1 MEDFSMNRY
10 RPARQYLP
18 ASLVAAGLA
27 LFSSWCGL
35 NWPLAFMPAGV
46 FVLFSVTLY
55 YLATRP
61 AIEVGESYLS
71 IGKETIRWSEVAR
84 IDSTVWT
91 SPLVLQLGLRDG
103 RSLRL
108 IYPGDIESASRLI
121 RQMRRLAREA
131 VIDGVPYRQYWG
143 EVVPFRVEAQALAV
157 PRYRLM
163 LPEDEAEVER
173 LYQRLKSVGNLD
185 PRSSADDRQNQE

>member
-1 MEDFSMNRY
+1 MNRY

-61 AIEVGESYLS
+61 TIEVAESYLS
-71 IGKETIRWSEVAR
+71 VGKETIRWGEVER

-103 RSLRL
+103 RQLRL
-108 IYPGDIESASRLI
+108 IYPGDIESASRLM

-131 VIDGVPYRQYWG
+131 TIDGVPYRQYWG
-143 EVVPFRVEAQALAV
+143 EVVPFRAEAQALTV

-163 LPEDEAEVER
+163 RAEDEAEVER
-173 LYQRLKSVGNLD
+173 LYQRLKSVGHLD
-185 PRSSADDRQNQE
+185 PRSSADDRQNRD

>member
-1 MEDFSMNRY
+1 MNRY

-61 AIEVGESYLS
+61 AIEIGESYLS

>member
-1 MEDFSMNRY
+1 MKDFSMNRY

-143 EVVPFRVEAQALAV
+143 EVVPFRVEPQALAV

>member
-1 MEDFSMNRY
+1 
-10 RPARQYLP
+10 
-18 ASLVAAGLA
+18 
-27 LFSSWCGL
+27 
-35 NWPLAFMPAGV
+35 MPAGV

-55 YLATRP
+55 YLGTRP
-61 AIEVGESYLS
+61 AIEIGESYLS
-71 IGKETIRWSEVAR
+71 IGKETIRWGEVER

-103 RSLRL
+103 RVVRL

-121 RQMRRLAREA
+121 RQIRRLAREA

-143 EVVPFRVEAQALAV
+143 EVVPFRAEAQKLAV

-163 LPEDEAEVER
+163 RPEDEADVER
-173 LYQRLKSVGNLD
+173 LYQRLKSVGHLD
-185 PRSSADDRQNQE
+185 QKSSGDDRHSEE

>member
-1 MEDFSMNRY
+1 MEDFPMNRY

-46 FVLFSVTLY
+46 FVLFSVILY

-71 IGKETIRWSEVAR
+71 IGKETIRWGEVER

-103 RSLRL
+103 RKVRL

-131 VIDGVPYRQYWG
+131 VLDGVPYRQYWG
-143 EVVPFRVEAQALAV
+143 EVVPFRAESQQLPV

-163 LPEDEAEVER
+163 CPEDEAEVER
-173 LYQRLKSVGNLD
+173 LYQRLKTVGHLD
-185 PRSSADDRQNQE
+185 SRSSADDRQNQE

>member
-1 MEDFSMNRY
+1 MNRY
-10 RPARQYLP
+10 SPARQYLP
-18 ASLVAAGLA
+18 ASVVAAGLA

-35 NWPLAFMPAGV
+35 HWPLAFMPAGV

-61 AIEVGESYLS
+61 AIEVGESFLS
-71 IGKETIRWSEVAR
+71 IGKETIRWGEVER

-103 RSLRL
+103 RLVRL
-108 IYPGDIESASRLI
+108 IYPGDVESASRLI
-121 RQMRRLAREA
+121 RQIRRLAREA

-143 EVVPFRVEAQALAV
+143 EVVPFRAEAQRLAV

-163 LPEDEAEVER
+163 RPEDEADVER
-173 LYQRLKSVGNLD
+173 LYQRLKSVGHLD
-185 PRSSADDRQNQE
+185 QRSSADERQSQE

>member
-1 MEDFSMNRY
+1 
-10 RPARQYLP
+10 
-18 ASLVAAGLA
+18 
-27 LFSSWCGL
+27 
-35 NWPLAFMPAGV
+35 
-46 FVLFSVTLY
+46 
-55 YLATRP
+55 
-61 AIEVGESYLS
+61 
-71 IGKETIRWSEVAR
+71 
-84 IDSTVWT
+84 
-91 SPLVLQLGLRDG
+91 VLQLGLRDG
-103 RSLRL
+103 RKVRL

>member
-1 MEDFSMNRY
+1 MNRY

-27 LFSSWCGL
+27 MFSTWCGL
-35 NWPLAFMPAGV
+35 YWPLAFMPAGV

-61 AIEVGESYLS
+61 AIEIGESYLS
-71 IGKETIRWSEVAR
+71 IGKETIRWGEVER

-103 RSLRL
+103 RSVRL

-121 RQMRRLAREA
+121 RQIRRLAREA

-143 EVVPFRVEAQALAV
+143 EVVPFRADAQKLPV

-163 LPEDEAEVER
+163 RPEDEAEIER

-185 PRSSADDRQNQE
+185 PRSSGADDRQSQQ

>member
-1 MEDFSMNRY
+1 MNRY

-46 FVLFSVTLY
+46 FVLFAVTLY
-55 YLATRP
+55 YLGTRP

-71 IGKETIRWSEVAR
+71 IGKETIRWGEIER

-103 RSLRL
+103 RKVRL
-108 IYPGDIESASRLI
+108 IYPGDIESASRLM
-121 RQMRRLAREA
+121 RQLRRLAREA
-131 VIDGVPYRQYWG
+131 VIDGVPHGQYWG
-143 EVVPFRVEAQALAV
+143 EVVPFRAEAQNLPV
-157 PRYRLM
+157 PRYRLL
-163 LPEDEAEVER
+163 LPEDEADVER
-173 LYQRLKSVGNLD
+173 LYQRLKSVGHLD
-185 PRSSADDRQNQE
+185 QRSSADDRQSQE

>member
-1 MEDFSMNRY
+1 MNRY

-27 LFSSWCGL
+27 AFSAWCGME
-35 NWPLAFMPAGV
+35 WPLAFLPAAV
-46 FVLFSVTLY
+46 FVLFSVALY
-55 YLATRP
+55 YLGTRP
-61 AIEVGESYLS
+61 PIEVGESYLS
-71 IGKETIRWSEVAR
+71 IGKETIRWGEVER

-103 RSLRL
+103 RMVRL

-121 RQMRRLAREA
+121 RQMRRLARES

-143 EVVPFRVEAQALAV
+143 EVVPFKAGTQKLPA

-163 LPEDEAEVER
+163 RPEDESDVER
-173 LYQRLKSVGNLD
+173 LYQRLKSVGHLD
-185 PRSSADDRQNQE
+185 PRSSADDRRSQE

>member
-1 MEDFSMNRY
+1 MNRY

-35 NWPLAFMPAGV
+35 DWPLAFLPAAV

-61 AIEVGESYLS
+61 AIEVAESYLS
-71 IGKETIRWSEVAR
+71 IGKETIRWGEVER

-103 RSLRL
+103 RSVRL

-143 EVVPFRVEAQALAV
+143 EVVPFRAEAQKLPV

>member
-1 MEDFSMNRY
+1 
-10 RPARQYLP
+10 LH
-18 ASLVAAGLA
+18 
-27 LFSSWCGL
+27 
-35 NWPLAFMPAGV
+35 WPLAFLPGGV
-46 FVLFSVTLY
+46 FVFFSVILY
-55 YLATRP
+55 YLGTRP

-71 IGKETIRWSEVAR
+71 IGKETIRWGEVER

-103 RSLRL
+103 RVVRL

-121 RQMRRLAREA
+121 RQIRRLAREA

-143 EVVPFRVEAQALAV
+143 DVVPFRAEAQKLAV

-163 LPEDEAEVER
+163 RPEDEADVER
-173 LYQRLKSVGNLD
+173 LYQRLKSVGHLD
-185 PRSSADDRQNQE
+185 TRASSDDRQSQD

>member
-1 MEDFSMNRY
+1 MNRY